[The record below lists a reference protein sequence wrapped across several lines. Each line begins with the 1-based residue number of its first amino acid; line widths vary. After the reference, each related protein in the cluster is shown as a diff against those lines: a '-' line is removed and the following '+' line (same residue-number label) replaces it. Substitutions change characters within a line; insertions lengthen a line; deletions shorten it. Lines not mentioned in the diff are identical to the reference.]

1 MRFPKSSLHQK
12 VVWRW
17 PCQLSKSQMVC
28 VHKITI
34 KNFKLAFQVG
44 SSPSVHPLI
53 AFECIAMLPPSVIF
67 VFLTKMIA
75 CVMCTVGGYPIPHG
89 GGRGVF
95 DELDDNLRSKHNQV
109 WAAIDWHSY
118 LRRGLW
124 SWCFCWFYECFQ
136 VLVDHCTIGGAKYV
150 FNSPNSE
157 SLEKKPI
164 ICNNYFHIC
173 LNLLRFHLNRL

>member
-1 MRFPKSSLHQK
+1 
-12 VVWRW
+12 
-17 PCQLSKSQMVC
+17 MVC

-109 WAAIDWHSY
+109 WAAIGILIYAGDY
-118 LRRGLW
+118 G
-124 SWCFCWFYECFQ
+124 
-136 VLVDHCTIGGAKYV
+136 VDAFADFMNV
-150 FNSPNSE
+150 F
-157 SLEKKPI
+157 
-164 ICNNYFHIC
+164 
-173 LNLLRFHLNRL
+173 RF